1 MEEQYQNAVNLFHA
15 ADCMVACRDKIL
27 IYRKALAKFKNIEEY
42 KDSKYFCRQCRA
54 RAKQT
59 RTDMKEAAYN
69 SALNR
74 KKKAKS
80 ARDFI
85 QAEEEFRALE
95 DYKDSQAMAKECSQM
110 ILKLEKKSIRGNIMR
125 IVIAICVIVFLLGNT
140 TAPMKYLRARAYKRI
155 GMYNMAIK
163 LYSKLDTY
171 KDSAARLA
179 ECEYFYGLKLKGDKK
194 YEDAQKAFAAANSY
208 KDSDAQELAIE
219 KIRIEASEV
228 GEIVD
233 IGGLKWQILKKEDHA
248 ALLIKSSHFSDVT
261 FHDTLENVTWETS
274 SIREWLNTDFM
285 ENTFSE
291 EERKNILLSNI
302 EMEDNEM
309 YGVDGGND
317 TEDFIFLLSASEAEE
332 FAECLSDCKIASWL
346 RSPGSSTNT
355 ASFLSDE
362 NIVMEYG
369 YLVNSAGFTARPVM
383 WFAYV

>member
-1 MEEQYQNAVNLFHA
+1 MEEKYQSAVQLFHA

-27 IYRKALAKFKNIEEY
+27 IYRKALAKFKTIEEY
-42 KDSKYFCRQCRA
+42 KDSKHFCRQCRA

-59 RTDMKEAAYN
+59 RADMKEAAYN
-69 SALNR
+69 TAMNR
-74 KKKAKS
+74 KIKAKS

-179 ECEYFYGLKLKGDKK
+179 ECEYFYGLKLKEDKK

-219 KIRIEASEV
+219 KLRIGKSEV
-228 GEIVD
+228 GEKVD
-233 IGGLKWQILKKEDHA
+233 IGGSQWQILKKEDNA

-285 ENTFSE
+285 EKTFSE
-291 EERKNILLSNI
+291 EERNNILLSNI
-302 EMEDNEM
+302 KMEDNEM
-309 YGVDGGND
+309 YGIDGGND
-317 TEDFIFLLSASEAEE
+317 TEDFIFLLSSSEAEE
-332 FAECLSDCKIASWL
+332 FADCLSDCKIASWL

-383 WFAYV
+383 WFAYM